1 MWAKYH
7 IVALAACKTE
17 WVMVLYQPSAK
28 IEYMPTKGKM
38 LRSFVECKKKFG
50 SPYQIDKA
58 IASGRLWKMG
68 VGVYSDTGE
77 ENELEIVQWKHPNAV
92 MTLDSAY
99 FYHDLTDSVPDFYY
113 MATDHGARP
122 ITDPLVKQ
130 FYLPAGTAGLGVTTI
145 DYCGD
150 TVRTFDLERLL
161 IETARMKGK
170 LAPDMYKEVV
180 RAFRRRSAEIEA
192 YKIADYLAYFA
203 RRDAIEEI
211 IYEEVF

>member
-1 MWAKYH
+1 
-7 IVALAACKTE
+7 
-17 WVMVLYQPSAK
+17 
-28 IEYMPTKGKM
+28 MPTKGKM
-38 LRSFVECKKKFG
+38 LHTFVECKKKFG

-58 IASGRLWKMG
+58 IADGRLWKMG

-122 ITDPLVKQ
+122 IADPLVKQ
-130 FYLPAGTAGLGVTTI
+130 FYLPAGTTGIGVTTI

-150 TVRTFDLERLL
+150 KVRTFDLERLL

-170 LAPDMYKEVV
+170 LAPDLYKEVV
-180 RAFRRRSAEIEA
+180 LSFRRRSAEIAA
-192 YKIADYLAYFA
+192 YKIADYLSCFA
-203 RRDAIEEI
+203 RRDTIETI